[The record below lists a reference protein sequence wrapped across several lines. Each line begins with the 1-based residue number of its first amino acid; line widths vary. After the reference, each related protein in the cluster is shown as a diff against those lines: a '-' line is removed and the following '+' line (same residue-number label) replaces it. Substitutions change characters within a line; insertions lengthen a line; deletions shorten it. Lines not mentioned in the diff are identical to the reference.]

1 LKDSNC
7 RRDAGSARFVLVL
20 LALVAVAAS
29 SCGGPYTPKRL
40 NLATD
45 KIALADRLFDKG
57 SYGHAAAEYKDFL
70 ATFAGDERSDY
81 AQFRLAESYRL
92 DKEYALAE
100 VEYQILINE
109 HIYSDYVDDAFYL
122 DALCAFKQS
131 PRYERDQTKSYVA
144 LDRLKRFEQMFPS
157 SPRLAEA
164 RALMGEIHEKLA
176 HKDFAA
182 AKLYFSRKHYD
193 ASLIYLRKIID
204 LYPETSWA
212 ARSRYYRGYIRE
224 TTGDAAGAAE
234 DYRAVLASKAAIS
247 EKDEAAKRLGL
258 LERKAEGTR
267 NADGG

>member
-1 LKDSNC
+1 VF
-7 RRDAGSARFVLVL
+7 AL
-20 LALVAVAAS
+20 LALAALAAS

-57 SYGHAAAEYKDFL
+57 SYGKAAVEYKDFL

-109 HIYSDYVDDAFYL
+109 HIYSEYVDDAFYL

-193 ASLIYLRKIID
+193 ASLIYLSKIIE
-204 LYPETSWA
+204 LYPETTWA
-212 ARSRYYRGYIRE
+212 ARSRYYRGYIKE
-224 TTGDAAGAAE
+224 MKGDAAGAVE
-234 DYRAVLASKAAIS
+234 DYRAVLASKAAVS
-247 EKDEAAKRLGL
+247 EKDDAARRLAL